1 MKNDCAP
8 AAPQETPFMTNN
20 RIIPFPLKRQQS
32 VRKQDDL
39 PAGRSTF
46 GPSSPTPGAESANA
60 TPRAIPG
67 FLPDGPLASM
77 LRAAGHSRACIMR
90 LRSDPA
96 MTCSCGADSEPVD
109 EAAQAVG
116 RAIRFARMA
125 ATRQVPIP
133 RGVITAVVR
142 QADAG
147 NAAALLVWQWLLKRG
162 QIPAGRDMRPKFR
175 IVRKPS

>member
-1 MKNDCAP
+1 
-8 AAPQETPFMTNN
+8 MTNN

-77 LRAAGHSRACIMR
+77 LRATGHSRACIMR
-90 LRSDPA
+90 LRSGL
-96 MTCSCGADSEPVD
+96 TCSCGAAAEPED
-109 EAAQAVG
+109 RAARAVG
-116 RAIRFARMA
+116 RAIHFGWMM

-133 RGVITAVVR
+133 HGVIAALIEQV
-142 QADAG
+142 DAG
-147 NAAALLVWQWLLKRG
+147 NAAAILVWQWLARRG
-162 QIPAGRDMRPKFR
+162 QIPAGCGLRPR
-175 IVRKPS
+175 LRLVCERS